1 MAESFTPITTQEQFD
16 AKMKDRIE
24 RERSSLTK
32 KYEGYTSPD
41 DLAKI
46 KKDYNAQISTLSKD
60 AETNA
65 KKYADYDKQLADR
78 DSKIKGYE
86 TASVKTRIAHE
97 AGLPYE
103 MASRLSGDTEDAIRK
118 DAEALVKLIGKNKPK
133 APLADFEEK
142 ASDGKFEAV
151 RVLARSLKGE

>member
-46 KKDYNAQISTLSKD
+46 KKDYDAQISTLSKD

-65 KKYADYDKQLADR
+65 KKYAD
-78 DSKIKGYE
+78 
-86 TASVKTRIAHE
+86 
-97 AGLPYE
+97 
-103 MASRLSGDTEDAIRK
+103 LS
-118 DAEALVKLIGKNKPK
+118 LIHI
-133 APLADFEEK
+133 
-142 ASDGKFEAV
+142 
-151 RVLARSLKGE
+151 